1 VIDREPSYWAE
12 IEAAW
17 DARPLPPRPRRLGTV
32 RSSALAAAVLLG
44 MQAALEPPRREQVVI
59 EVDVDRPVGPAEGV
73 LLHFDEGSPRRTV
86 AVLTGVQA

>member
-1 VIDREPSYWAE
+1 MEGEPAYWAE

-17 DARPLPPRPRRLGTV
+17 EARPLPPTPRRLGTV

-44 MQAALEPPRREQVVI
+44 MQAALEPARREQVVI
-59 EVDVDRPVGPAEGV
+59 EVDIDGPVHPVDGV

-86 AVLTGVQA
+86 AVLVVA

>member
-1 VIDREPSYWAE
+1 VRVIEREPAYWAA

-17 DARPLPPRPRRLGTV
+17 DERPLPPTPRRLGTV

-44 MQAALEPPRREQVVI
+44 MQAVLEPPRREQVVI
-59 EVDVDRPVGPAEGV
+59 EVDVDGPAGPVDGV

-86 AVLTGVQA
+86 AVLVGA